1 MIENDRQRA
10 AAEKQL
16 EYLHHTLTG
25 PPGSWLGGE
34 QTRAQIMR
42 LRKQVIEY
50 DKNVAA
56 QSVRAAD
63 QPGLL

>member
-10 AAEKQL
+10 AVEKQL

-34 QTRAQIMR
+34 QTRTQIMR

-50 DKNVAA
+50 DKQATA
-56 QSVRAAD
+56 QRSPVEDELGTA
-63 QPGLL
+63 

>member
-1 MIENDRQRA
+1 VIENDRQRA

-25 PPGSWLGGE
+25 PPGSWLGSE
-34 QTRAQIMR
+34 QTRGQIMR

-50 DKNVAA
+50 DKYTAA
-56 QSVRAAD
+56 QHARPAD
-63 QPGLL
+63 QPGLV

>member
-1 MIENDRQRA
+1 MIEDDRQRA

-16 EYLHHTLTG
+16 QYLHQTLTG

-34 QTRAQIMR
+34 QTRAQIMQ

-50 DKNVAA
+50 DKHVTT
-56 QSVRAAD
+56 QHSPTAD
-63 QPGLL
+63 QLGTV

>member
-50 DKNVAA
+50 DKQAIA
-56 QSVRAAD
+56 QQFPAAD
-63 QPGLL
+63 QLGTV